1 MLVQRMDTL
10 WVADQDYGG
19 VDMWADQQV
28 GDLAFYWAFWSV
40 QKLEMKLE
48 TQQEIYQAGMLEY
61 ELVDMMA
68 GGLVVKKVVPKAVYL
83 DIEGVA
89 EMEQYWEQMMVFL
102 TVIHTD

>member
-1 MLVQRMDTL
+1 
-10 WVADQDYGG
+10 
-19 VDMWADQQV
+19 
-28 GDLAFYWAFWSV
+28 
-40 QKLEMKLE
+40 
-48 TQQEIYQAGMLEY
+48 MLEY